1 MPDDPM
7 QAQSPDQV
15 LSGQTSPPVQSGPA
29 QPPPQAGQAP
39 SSSAPQLQHQPPA
52 PTAQQAMAARHHALG
67 QVTSFLFSNQRDENG
82 EPIKQPPGQIFRSLL
97 AGASLG
103 ATMGSEG
110 KAQGGSVSRF
120 LNGVSR
126 GGNAV
131 EQQNHARQQEA
142 QKQAQ
147 DRAKLMLEQQRTG

>member
-7 QAQSPDQV
+7 QAQSPGQV
-15 LSGQTSPPVQSGPA
+15 LSGQTWPPVQSGPA

-52 PTAQQAMAARHHALG
+52 PTAQQAMVARHHALG

-82 EPIKQPPGQIFRSLL
+82 APIKQPPGQIFRSLL
-97 AGASLG
+97 AGALLG
-103 ATMGSEG
+103 GTMGSEG
-110 KAQGGSVSRF
+110 KAQSGSVGGF

-147 DRAKLMLEQQRTG
+147 DRAKLMLEQ